1 MIQTITK
8 LLNEIKLLSPFR
20 PMLQPLRLTR
30 LMEKVDVIETAK
42 AHRRII

>member
-8 LLNEIKLLSPFR
+8 ILNEIKLLTLFR

-30 LMEKVDVIETAK
+30 LMEKVDVIENVKT
-42 AHRRII
+42 HTRII